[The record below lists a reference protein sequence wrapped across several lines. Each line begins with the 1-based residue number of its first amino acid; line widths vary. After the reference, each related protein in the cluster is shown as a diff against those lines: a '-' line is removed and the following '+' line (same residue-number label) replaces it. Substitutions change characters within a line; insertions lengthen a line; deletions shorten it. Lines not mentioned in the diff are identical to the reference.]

1 MASTRIPVL
10 NFHGNGSVVCLEGLK
25 PQATSSKLQAKRD
38 LTGALPGNAESTVA
52 SYKLQAINET
62 VPYNDI
68 EEASSTKHQACDKLS
83 RDNSPLD
90 TSSKRQAS
98 SYKRQA
104 SSAT

>member
-1 MASTRIPVL
+1 MTFAWHHPNYYKKLKKEAAS
-10 NFHGNGSVVCLEGLK
+10 SK
-25 PQATSSKLQAKRD
+25 PQATSFDRD
-38 LTGALPGNAESTVA
+38 STGALPGNAESTVT
-52 SYKLQAINET
+52 SNKLQAT
-62 VPYNDI
+62 
-68 EEASSTKHQACDKLS
+68 SLKLQACDKLS

>member
-1 MASTRIPVL
+1 MTFAWHHP
-10 NFHGNGSVVCLEGLK
+10 NYYKKLK
-25 PQATSSKLQAKRD
+25 KEAASSKLQATSFDRD
-38 LTGALPGNAESTVA
+38 STGALPGNAESTVA

-68 EEASSTKHQACDKLS
+68 EEASSAKLQACDKLS